1 MADNVFENDRV
12 RDPIYIVLGE
22 ILGLWLLA
30 NAGYY
35 LIFPALGLTLSYNST
50 PIAITFYFLLWAGIS
65 LYYYWHLFTD
75 WLNIEHRIWLYI
87 LWSFGFAALIWG
99 LLYVFV
105 QLPILTGIQLSPY
118 TDILFASPWYFLPKS
133 SEVLVQQI
141 LITVLILDLSAR
153 FHDLKKVV
161 MGYAICFAGAHVL
174 LFFLNGTPT
183 PYVVLMTIG
192 ALLSSLIFPYL
203 ILRVKGGFVYTYT
216 IHLVFYI
223 LLAMF
228 LHIWPP
234 SGYLV

>member
-1 MADNVFENDRV
+1 MADNVFENGRV
-12 RDPIYIVLGE
+12 MDPIYIVLGE

-50 PIAITFYFLLWAGIS
+50 PITIAFYFLLWAGIS
-65 LYYYWHLFTD
+65 LYYYWQLFTD
-75 WLNIEHRIWLYI
+75 WLNIEHRIWIYI

-105 QLPILTGIQLSPY
+105 QLPILTGIQLAPF

-183 PYVVLMTIG
+183 PYAVLMTIG

-228 LHIWPP
+228 LHVWPP